1 MNWSY
6 ISQNDNN
13 KHNNHNEH
21 NEHNNH
27 NNDNDNDNDKV
38 VEKIIPYIKKLQIC
52 PKKCKC
58 GSEYFFPIM
67 NMIGSPVECYKCR
80 KRYKSKS

>member
-13 KHNNHNEH
+13 NHNN
-21 NEHNNH
+21 HNNH
-27 NNDNDNDNDKV
+27 NNDNNNDKV

-58 GSEYFFPIM
+58 GSEFFFPIM